1 MNQTA
6 PDRRPAAIAG
16 PNTQALRWVTRGACW
31 RLAALALV
39 AGGLGCAAWC
49 TMIRMPLQSSLGPV
63 PPLSAADQELRGRL
77 QQHVIALAGDI
88 GERNVFTPRQL
99 AAAADWIESVLAD
112 AGYTVASQSF
122 PVQAVSCRNLE
133 AAIPGRSRPEEI
145 IVVGAHYDSVSGS
158 PGANDNGS
166 AVAVLIELARAWAG
180 SEPARTMRWVA
191 FVNEEPPF
199 FQTARMGSLVYAR
212 ACRARGDNIVAMLS
226 LETIGY
232 YDDRPGSQQYPFP
245 VGLFYPSRGD
255 FLAFVSNTANAG
267 LVRDCIRVFREQ
279 AAFPSQGAALP
290 GWLPGIGWSDHWAF
304 WQVGYAALM
313 VTDTAPFRYPHYHQ
327 ASDTPDQLDY
337 DRLARVTTG
346 LHQVVEA
353 LANP

>member
-1 MNQTA
+1 M
-6 PDRRPAAIAG
+6 
-16 PNTQALRWVTRGACW
+16 RWVTRGALW
-31 RLAALALV
+31 RLAVLV
-39 AGGLGCAAWC
+39 LLAGGSGCAAWW
-49 TMIRMPLQSSLGPV
+49 TMIRMPLQSYQGPL
-63 PPLSAADQELRGRL
+63 PPLTAAEQELRGRL
-77 QQHVIALAGDI
+77 EQHVTALAGDI
-88 GERNVFTPRQL
+88 GERNIFTPRQL
-99 AAAADWIESVLAD
+99 AAAADWIESVFSD

-122 PVQAVSCRNLE
+122 PVHEVSCRNLE
-133 AAIPGRSRPEEI
+133 AVIPGRSRPEEI

-166 AVAVLIELARAWAG
+166 AVAALLELARAWAG
-180 SEPARTMRWVA
+180 SEPARTVRWVA

-199 FQTARMGSLVYAR
+199 FQTERMGSLVYAR

-226 LETIGY
+226 IETIGY

-245 VGLFYPSRGD
+245 VGLFYPSHGD
-255 FLAFVSNTANAG
+255 FLAFVSNTANAD
-267 LVRDCIRVFREQ
+267 LVRECIRVFRQQ

-304 WQVGYAALM
+304 WQVGYPAMM

-327 ASDTPDQLDY
+327 ASDTPDKLDY
-337 DRLARVTTG
+337 ARLARVTTG
-346 LHQVVEA
+346 LGHVLEA